1 MLIDR
6 TSNET
11 KTKTESG
18 EACAALT
25 INNAHFL
32 HTRRTRRP
40 DTRWREST
48 RTRGESTPD
57 EHTLRS
63 ARGARARGARARS
76 RVNPP
81 AHDRGKP
88 LRSSNH
94 ISARTIN
101 YQAAHKAL
109 NGQSKHQQS
118 YKTRRDHDLGAR
130 QSAGSSTNRP
140 HTHPMR
146 QPAHP
151 RSALWGRVRA
161 CPQVPR
167 ERAVRS
173 MLCVL
178 TRRGARPP
186 RRSTCSRACR
196 HRAAASPARQQV
208 SM

>member
-1 MLIDR
+1 MKISRVRLQVEMGDSIPHGLMPGSAVCGPRARARND
-6 TSNET
+6 E
-11 KTKTESG
+11 TES
-18 EACAALT
+18 ENAC
-25 INNAHFL
+25 
-32 HTRRTRRP
+32 TRVKRRARPKRRARRP
-40 DTRWREST
+40 RA
-48 RTRGESTPD
+48 G
-57 EHTLRS
+57 
-63 ARGARARGARARS
+63 RGARAYTENYSTQSYSVSSILARAQS
-76 RVNPP
+76 
-81 AHDRGKP
+81 
-88 LRSSNH
+88 
-94 ISARTIN
+94 TIK
-101 YQAAHKAL
+101 QHTKL
-109 NGQSKHQQS
+109 KGQSKHQQS
-118 YKTRRDHDLGAR
+118 YKTRRDHDLCAR

-167 ERAVRS
+167 ERALRS
-173 MLCVL
+173 VLCVL

>member
-1 MLIDR
+1 MKISRVRLQVEMGDSIPH
-6 TSNET
+6 
-11 KTKTESG
+11 G
-18 EACAALT
+18 LM
-25 INNAHFL
+25 
-32 HTRRTRRP
+32 P
-40 DTRWREST
+40 
-48 RTRGESTPD
+48 G
-57 EHTLRS
+57 S
-63 ARGARARGARARS
+63 AVCGSRARARNDETESENACTRVKRRARPKRTPGGRGRAEARAHIQNYS
-76 RVNPP
+76 TQSYSV
-81 AHDRGKP
+81 
-88 LRSSNH
+88 SS
-94 ISARTIN
+94 ILARAQSTIK
-101 YQAAHKAL
+101 QHTKL
-109 NGQSKHQQS
+109 KGQSKHQQS
-118 YKTRRDHDLGAR
+118 YKTRRDHDLCAR

-167 ERAVRS
+167 ERALRS
-173 MLCVL
+173 VLCVL